1 MSALINIPST
11 VNDPQYRYKM
21 PELVTKIEGSGNGI
35 KTCIVNMS
43 EVAQALKC
51 PPEYTVKFLGCEL
64 AAQSTFKDDRA
75 IIMGVHDVN
84 MCQKKLDKFIDSYVL
99 CQNCHLPEID
109 MYVKNKTVKGACKAC
124 GWRGDLDNEHR
135 LATFIQRNPPDGG
148 IGFDSEKVKMD
159 KKERQRLRAEKQRRG
174 GASEDGDDVSGG
186 SGGKE
191 VKEKKEKKVK
201 KEKKD
206 KKENKSMNAGK
217 RDDDNDSEV
226 DKRKKEKK
234 DKKEKND
241 KKPHKKVEEQNQGMS
256 MAVNGRGVD
265 EDSEVEELQYD
276 SDEIQDVIKT
286 LSEFVAS
293 TGGNPAVAL
302 FLEELR
308 MQQLAKIF
316 DNKVRLYVA
325 IQALFGTT
333 IPAKEIPG
341 KAKYLTKVI
350 QNGNMS
356 PQDILWGFEVYL
368 VNNPATE
375 KQYPRTLKGLYDADI
390 VTEEQ
395 LLEHYKGDFS
405 TPGFAT
411 AKKAAK
417 PFLDWLEQESEASDS
432 DEN

>member
-1 MSALINIPST
+1 MENWQVHGKNRGAKKQYHTQLTKAAKAKTKKDKRSKIKEKQEKMRLDLERQMQEKEQRKIGAKVEEMEIFERQKAELRAWHEAESA
-11 VNDPQYRYKM
+11 VVEEQK
-21 PELVTKIEGSGNGI
+21 KI
-35 KTCIVNMS
+35 
-43 EVAQALKC
+43 ALAVRK
-51 PPEYTVKFLGCEL
+51 EREIQNAVVQNLRE
-64 AAQSTFKDDRA
+64 DER
-75 IIMGVHDVN
+75 
-84 MCQKKLDKFIDSYVL
+84 QKKLV
-99 CQNCHLPEID
+99 
-109 MYVKNKTVKGACKAC
+109 
-124 GWRGDLDNEHR
+124 
-135 LATFIQRNPPDGG
+135 
-148 IGFDSEKVKMD
+148 
-159 KKERQRLRAEKQRRG
+159 
-174 GASEDGDDVSGG
+174 EDELHMKRSQDQV
-186 SGGKE
+186 E
-191 VKEKKEKKVK
+191 QEKKVK

-241 KKPHKKVEEQNQGMS
+241 KKPHKKAEEQNEGMS

-293 TGGNPAVAL
+293 KGGNPAVAL

-432 DEN
+432 DSDEN